1 MPTAKPPP
9 DQARRPQGAAPASHA
24 WIIGLVGVAA
34 VLLLLFA
41 LVSWSSP

>member
-1 MPTAKPPP
+1 MPTANPPP
-9 DQARRPQGAAPASHA
+9 DQARRPQGVPPASHA

-41 LVSWSSP
+41 LLSWSAP

>member
-9 DQARRPQGAAPASHA
+9 DQAGRPQGALPASHA

-41 LVSWSSP
+41 LVF